1 MKNGLKGV
9 TDATVFCKS
18 MRKGGPAAMIQPM
31 SKYMAGG
38 TTGLQSPNAVT
49 SESECSGSKPKPGC
63 KKTFG
68 KRSIPRV
75 VKKALIAGAGL
86 GAGAIAYAKNAF
98 GVKDTVKDL
107 MGQKKGGSV
116 NTGGIKKSTGRT
128 KK

>member
-18 MRKGGPAAMIQPM
+18 MKKGGPKAMIQPM

-63 KKTFG
+63 RKKFKNKG
-68 KRSIPRV
+68 KSQET
-75 VKKALIAGAGL
+75 KGGLLGGLLGGL
-86 GAGAIAYAKNAF
+86 GAVAG
-98 GVKDTVKDL
+98 G
-107 MGQKKGGSV
+107 MWMKKKMEG
-116 NTGGIKKSTGRT
+116 N
-128 KK
+128 